1 MVMFTVIFIPVA
13 SVYSICEIDIG
24 LEFYSTVSSPEK
36 YQADRYSGSHI
47 VTGKNTLQYH
57 IKVYKYFNN

>member
-24 LEFYSTVSSPEK
+24 LEFYSTVSSQEK
-36 YQADRYSGSHI
+36 YQADRYSG
-47 VTGKNTLQYH
+47 
-57 IKVYKYFNN
+57 